1 MIDQIGSLGGR
12 EIGEEEQTAMQFF
25 ASLLIGERFLLTAIK
40 FIYSFSIEMIK
51 SLYYKIFIFPNFISL
66 LHFHH

>member
-51 SLYYKIFIFPNFISL
+51 SL
-66 LHFHH
+66 